1 MIRGMGKK
9 GWGAIARESR
19 FIPNQPSPPTAHRP
33 PPTAHHPRD
42 VLMAVHASRRPGAS
56 PIRSIRSSRAF
67 ITPSFNSVAVAQ
79 LGRSLT
85 HTRRQCTQLRA
96 SSLTSVI
103 EQLCQGQ
110 DLSEDLA
117 KSTLIDLVQN
127 ASSPEQMAAFVVLL
141 RAKGETPAEIAGM
154 AKAMDE
160 MSVRVDTPYDVGT

>member
-1 MIRGMGKK
+1 
-9 GWGAIARESR
+9 
-19 FIPNQPSPPTAHRP
+19 
-33 PPTAHHPRD
+33 
-42 VLMAVHASRRPGAS
+42 
-56 PIRSIRSSRAF
+56 
-67 ITPSFNSVAVAQ
+67 
-79 LGRSLT
+79 
-85 HTRRQCTQLRA
+85 
-96 SSLTSVI
+96 VI

-160 MSVRVDTPYDVGT
+160 MSVRVETPYDVGT

>member
-1 MIRGMGKK
+1 M
-9 GWGAIARESR
+9 
-19 FIPNQPSPPTAHRP
+19 
-33 PPTAHHPRD
+33 
-42 VLMAVHASRRPGAS
+42 
-56 PIRSIRSSRAF
+56 
-67 ITPSFNSVAVAQ
+67 
-79 LGRSLT
+79 
-85 HTRRQCTQLRA
+85 
-96 SSLTSVI
+96 I

>member
-1 MIRGMGKK
+1 M
-9 GWGAIARESR
+9 
-19 FIPNQPSPPTAHRP
+19 
-33 PPTAHHPRD
+33 
-42 VLMAVHASRRPGAS
+42 
-56 PIRSIRSSRAF
+56 
-67 ITPSFNSVAVAQ
+67 
-79 LGRSLT
+79 
-85 HTRRQCTQLRA
+85 
-96 SSLTSVI
+96 I

-160 MSVRVDTPYDVGT
+160 MSVRVETPYDVGT

>member
-1 MIRGMGKK
+1 MIRWIGTGKT
-9 GWGAIARESR
+9 GSR
-19 FIPNQPSPPTAHRP
+19 VRRSERSNTLSTIT
-33 PPTAHHPRD
+33 THHPPD

-56 PIRSIRSSRAF
+56 PIRSIRSIRSSRAF
-67 ITPSFNSVAVAQ
+67 ITPSFNSVAQ

-160 MSVRVDTPYDVGT
+160 MSVRVETPYDVGT

>member
-1 MIRGMGKK
+1 MLFR
-9 GWGAIARESR
+9 
-19 FIPNQPSPPTAHRP
+19 
-33 PPTAHHPRD
+33 
-42 VLMAVHASRRPGAS
+42 
-56 PIRSIRSSRAF
+56 
-67 ITPSFNSVAVAQ
+67 
-79 LGRSLT
+79 
-85 HTRRQCTQLRA
+85 
-96 SSLTSVI
+96 SLTSVI

-160 MSVRVDTPYDVGT
+160 MSVRVETPYDVGT

>member
-1 MIRGMGKK
+1 
-9 GWGAIARESR
+9 
-19 FIPNQPSPPTAHRP
+19 
-33 PPTAHHPRD
+33 
-42 VLMAVHASRRPGAS
+42 
-56 PIRSIRSSRAF
+56 
-67 ITPSFNSVAVAQ
+67 
-79 LGRSLT
+79 
-85 HTRRQCTQLRA
+85 
-96 SSLTSVI
+96 VI